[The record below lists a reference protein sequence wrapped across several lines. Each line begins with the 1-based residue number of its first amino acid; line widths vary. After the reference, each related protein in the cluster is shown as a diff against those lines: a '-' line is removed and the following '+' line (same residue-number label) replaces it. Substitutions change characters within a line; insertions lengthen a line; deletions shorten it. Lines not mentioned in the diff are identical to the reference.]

1 MLRHMC
7 LGKCVFCLDVLL
19 TSMRRLQCPV
29 CYAAVMSNTTQDKDK
44 FEDAKGVIRSRK
56 SNERQ
61 QYDQPEKNKKTN
73 KDLQNTTQKNEN

>member
-1 MLRHMC
+1 
-7 LGKCVFCLDVLL
+7 
-19 TSMRRLQCPV
+19 
-29 CYAAVMSNTTQDKDK
+29 MSNTTQDKDK

>member
-1 MLRHMC
+1 MC

-56 SNERQ
+56 SKIEAVNLRYQ
-61 QYDQPEKNKKTN
+61 RGN
-73 KDLQNTTQKNEN
+73 QKP